1 MAERF
6 RFLTEIRVVA
16 GGLVADVQRIS
27 CFRPEKIGLT
37 FDFRRS
43 LMGFRDIFPSF
54 PDLPAVVRS
63 DPVTFRNGSRTP
75 YPPQHD
81 RKPRLIG
88 NTFRYITIFFARVSE
103 FIAEMPVPADDQ
115 QHHPD
120 TDEAP
125 DRRQYGIHPRR
136 RRPIGIIRTPVKE
149 ILPQRTAFWS
159 ARMGLS
165 PTQIRITS
173 ARRRFGSCSSEGHI
187 CYSWRLMQYPPE
199 AIDYVIV
206 HELAHLKHM
215 NHSPAF
221 YALVAKY
228 LPDHKARR
236 ALLKK

>member
-1 MAERF
+1 MRYDYEIIRSNRKTLGLQVKDGRVIVCAPRIVTIRQIERF
-6 RFLTEIRVVA
+6 
-16 GGLVADVQRIS
+16 
-27 CFRPEKIGLT
+27 
-37 FDFRRS
+37 
-43 LMGFRDIFPSF
+43 
-54 PDLPAVVRS
+54 
-63 DPVTFRNGSRTP
+63 
-75 YPPQHD
+75 
-81 RKPRLIG
+81 
-88 NTFRYITIFFARVSE
+88 VSE
-103 FIAEMPVPADDQ
+103 HEAWIENALQRQAAKQAAHPEPTAEERAEFIRLA
-115 QHHPD
+115 
-120 TDEAP
+120 
-125 DRRQYGIHPRR
+125 
-136 RRPIGIIRTPVKE
+136 KE

-159 ARMGLS
+159 ARMGLT

-215 NHSPAF
+215 NHSDAF